1 MIECPICPVMWER
14 TKNYFLDMKK
24 IFGPLFIKNR
34 YHLHL
39 GLSFLL
45 TIPTILFMMNYM
57 HLADTGLFF
66 QTFIGAFGAGI
77 VNFVREWYYAKF
89 YKAPFDGTDINMG
102 SYGGLLGVLVAVL
115 IYSLF

>member
-1 MIECPICPVMWER
+1 MIKCSICSIILGK

-39 GLSFLL
+39 WLSFLL

-57 HLADTGLFF
+57 HLADTGIFF
-66 QTFIGAFGAGI
+66 QTFIGAFGAGA
-77 VNFVREWYYAKF
+77 VNFVREWYYGKV
-89 YKAPFDGTDINMG
+89 YGAPYDATDINMG
-102 SYGGLLGVLVAVL
+102 SYGGLLGALVAVF
-115 IYSLF
+115 IYPLF